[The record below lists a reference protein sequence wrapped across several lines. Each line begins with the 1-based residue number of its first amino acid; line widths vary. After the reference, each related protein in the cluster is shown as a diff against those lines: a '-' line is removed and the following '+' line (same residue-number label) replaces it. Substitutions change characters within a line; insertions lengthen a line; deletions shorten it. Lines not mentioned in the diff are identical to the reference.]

1 MRLPMAGVGTF
12 ETAADVR
19 YTTASRANA
28 DIVQGCRTI
37 VIYEYTLP

>member
-1 MRLPMAGVGTF
+1 MAGVGTF

-28 DIVQGCRTI
+28 DIVQR
-37 VIYEYTLP
+37 LPDNRDL

>member
-28 DIVQGCRTI
+28 DIVQR
-37 VIYEYTLP
+37 LPDNRDL